1 LKQRKPNDFTRL
13 FLFFR
18 RKHKRPV
25 LKQRKPNDF
34 TRLFL
39 FFRISLRGDNHFPGW
54 IDLPLSAKS
63 LVGSIYR
70 YQQKGFKVTSL
81 SAQFL
86 EGKQGFW
93 GTVPFH
99 FGILM
104 VFLGHLVAFLFPKS
118 VLSWNSDPV
127 RLIAHEG
134 VGFTF
139 AVALLIGLVA
149 LIIRRLTHPR
159 LKVVTTRMDLFVEI
173 VLLAQV
179 ILGCWIALGYRW
191 GTSWFAAD
199 LSPYLWS
206 ILKLNPQPEALV
218 APFHYI
224 WRPYQVVIWNWD
236 KRRIRKASTAWSDAR
251 PKNN

>member
-1 LKQRKPNDFTRL
+1 MTALDY
-13 FLFFR
+13 FF
-18 RKHKRPV
+18 
-25 LKQRKPNDF
+25 F
-34 TRLFL
+34 
-39 FFRISLRGDNHFPGW
+39 SAFPYVAM
-54 IDLPLSAKS
+54 ITF
-63 LVGSIYR
+63 LVGAIYR
-70 YQQKGFKVTSL
+70 YRQKGFQVTSL

-104 VFLGHLVAFLFPKS
+104 VFLGHLVVFLFPQS
-118 VLSWNSDPV
+118 VLAWNSDPV

-134 VGFTF
+134 VAFTF
-139 AVALLIGLVA
+139 AVALFIGLVV
-149 LIIRRLTHPR
+149 LILRRLFHPR
-159 LKVVTTRMDLFVEI
+159 LKVVTTRMDLFIEF

-206 ILKLNPQPEALV
+206 ILKLNPQPEAVIAMPLVIKAHIVGAFFILLIFPFTRLIHILV
-218 APFHYI
+218 APFHYL

-236 KRRIRKASTAWSDAR
+236 KQTIRKASTAWSKAR
-251 PKNN
+251 PRNN

>member
-1 LKQRKPNDFTRL
+1 MTSLDYFFFSAFPYVAIIV
-13 FLFFR
+13 FL
-18 RKHKRPV
+18 
-25 LKQRKPNDF
+25 
-34 TRLFL
+34 
-39 FFRISLRGDNHFPGW
+39 G
-54 IDLPLSAKS
+54 
-63 LVGSIYR
+63 GSIYR
-70 YQQKGFKVTSL
+70 YKQTGFKVTSL

-104 VFLGHLVAFLFPKS
+104 VFLGHLVAFLFPS
-118 VLSWNSDPV
+118 GVLAWNSDPV

-139 AVALLIGLVA
+139 AVALLIGLVI
-149 LIIRRLTHPR
+149 LILRRFTHPR
-159 LKVVTTRMDLFVEI
+159 LKVVSTRMDLFVEL

-191 GTSWFAAD
+191 GSSWFAAD

-206 ILKLNPQPEALV
+206 IIKLNPQPEAVVAMPLVIKAHIVGAFSIFLIFPFTRLIHILV

-236 KRRIRKASTAWSDAR
+236 KKRIRKASTAWSDAR

>member
-1 LKQRKPNDFTRL
+1 MTSLDY
-13 FLFFR
+13 FF
-18 RKHKRPV
+18 
-25 LKQRKPNDF
+25 F
-34 TRLFL
+34 
-39 FFRISLRGDNHFPGW
+39 SAFPYVA
-54 IDLPLSAKS
+54 IITF

-206 ILKLNPQPEALV
+206 ILKLNPQPEAVVAMPLVIKAHIIGAFSILLIFPFTRLIHILV
-218 APFHYI
+218 APFNYI

>member
-1 LKQRKPNDFTRL
+1 MTSLDY
-13 FLFFR
+13 FF
-18 RKHKRPV
+18 
-25 LKQRKPNDF
+25 F
-34 TRLFL
+34 
-39 FFRISLRGDNHFPGW
+39 SAFPYVAM
-54 IDLPLSAKS
+54 ITF
-63 LVGSIYR
+63 LVGTIYR

-104 VFLGHLVAFLFPKS
+104 VFLGHLVVFLFPQS
-118 VLSWNSDPV
+118 VLAWNSDPV

-139 AVALLIGLVA
+139 AVALLIGLVV
-149 LIIRRLTHPR
+149 LILRRLFHPR
-159 LKVVTTRMDLFVEI
+159 LRVVTTRMDLFIEF

-206 ILKLNPQPEALV
+206 ILKLNPQPEAVIAMPLVIKAHIVGAFFILLIFPFTRLIHILV
-218 APFHYI
+218 APFHYL

-236 KRRIRKASTAWSDAR
+236 RHAIRKASTAWSKAR
-251 PKNN
+251 PRNN

>member
-1 LKQRKPNDFTRL
+1 MTSLDY
-13 FLFFR
+13 FF
-18 RKHKRPV
+18 
-25 LKQRKPNDF
+25 F
-34 TRLFL
+34 
-39 FFRISLRGDNHFPGW
+39 SAFPYVA
-54 IDLPLSAKS
+54 IVTF

-70 YQQKGFKVTSL
+70 YQQKGFKVTRL

-159 LKVVTTRMDLFVEI
+159 LKVVTTRMDLFVEF

-206 ILKLNPQPEALV
+206 ILKLNPQPEAVVAMPLVIKAHIIGAFSILLIFPFTRLIHILV

-236 KRRIRKASTAWSDAR
+236 KKRIRKASTAWSDAR

>member
-1 LKQRKPNDFTRL
+1 MTSLDY
-13 FLFFR
+13 FF
-18 RKHKRPV
+18 
-25 LKQRKPNDF
+25 F
-34 TRLFL
+34 
-39 FFRISLRGDNHFPGW
+39 SAFPYVA
-54 IDLPLSAKS
+54 IITF

-104 VFLGHLVAFLFPKS
+104 VFLGHLVAFLFTKS

-139 AVALLIGLVA
+139 AVALLVGLVA
-149 LIIRRLTHPR
+149 LIVRRLTHPR
-159 LKVVTTRMDLFVEI
+159 LKVVTTRMDLFVEF

-206 ILKLNPQPEALV
+206 ILKLNPQPEAVVAMPLVIKAHIIGAFSILLIFPFTRLIHILV

>member
-1 LKQRKPNDFTRL
+1 MTSLDY
-13 FLFFR
+13 FF
-18 RKHKRPV
+18 
-25 LKQRKPNDF
+25 F
-34 TRLFL
+34 
-39 FFRISLRGDNHFPGW
+39 SAFPYVA
-54 IDLPLSAKS
+54 IITF

-139 AVALLIGLVA
+139 ALALLVGLVA

-159 LKVVTTRMDLFVEI
+159 LKVVTTRMDLFVEF

-206 ILKLNPQPEALV
+206 ILKLNPQPEAVVAMPLVIKAHIIGAFSILLIFPFTRLIHILV

-236 KRRIRKASTAWSDAR
+236 KKRIRKASTAWSDAR